1 MQDATPAEVAE
12 LALEPSAPQE
22 LEPGVWR
29 IPVPLP
35 FGARTTNLYLLRG
48 ADGAR
53 GWCLVD
59 CPIGTSRAEAALL
72 AGLHAAGLQPSDIR
86 DIVITHA
93 HPDHIGAA
101 GRWQRRTGAV
111 VHMLALQIR
120 GLAALWDD
128 LANDAYLRAGRELV
142 AHGMPAD
149 EAQALVTQAV
159 QLRRLIEAPS
169 HPALLAH
176 QQHVRLGGA
185 GYTVL
190 WTPGHA
196 DGHLCLLRDDGLLIA
211 GDAVLPSLRPTV
223 GWYPWSRPDPVAD
236 QVRTLASLAA
246 LPARLILPGHG
257 RVFED
262 LRGRANQLVGI
273 YQRELVVAA
282 RLLADNME
290 GLTAYALARQMF
302 DERQHSVDS
311 RLLAMAE
318 AVARMEHLRYLGR
331 AERVTDAGAGGA
343 VTYRRT
349 REDAAREPYT
359 PKEGDDEHFAEN
371 TQDGQV

>member
-1 MQDATPAEVAE
+1 MQDATPAELAE

-35 FGARTTNLYLLRG
+35 FGAHMTNVYLLRSS
-48 ADGAR
+48 DTTH

-101 GRWQRRTGAV
+101 GYWQRRTGAV
-111 VHMLALQIR
+111 IHMLALQMR

-128 LANDAYLRAGRELV
+128 VANDAYLRAGRALV
-142 AHGMPAD
+142 AHAMPAD

-176 QQHVRLGGA
+176 NQHLRLGGA

-196 DGHLCLLRDDGLLIA
+196 DGHLCLLRDDGLLVA

-236 QVRTLASLAA
+236 QLHTLAA
-246 LPARLILPGHG
+246 LASVPARLILPGHG
-257 RVFED
+257 RVFAD
-262 LRGRANQLVGI
+262 VRGRANQLAGI

-282 RLLADNME
+282 RLLADSPE
-290 GLTAYALARQMF
+290 GLTAYTLAQRMF

-318 AVARMEHLRYLGR
+318 AVARLEHLRYLGR
-331 AERVTDAGAGGA
+331 AERVVESGGA
-343 VTYRRT
+343 VTYQRT
-349 REDAAREPYT
+349 REDTVREPHT
-359 PKEGDDEHFAEN
+359 SDDYSR
-371 TQDGQV
+371 